1 MNISYQDTTVT
12 INLGDI
18 GNGTRTLNWPIK
30 FSINNIVSPN
40 ALSTEFTLD
49 CSTSTN
55 TTTHTITINIMNP
68 SGTTDPQGEEKT
80 AAEGAAKEATKEI
93 ITLLL
98 DTSTTKTATL
108 ETIERGTTSNA
119 ATRETIERG
128 TASNAATPLWTV
140 NALSTR
146 YLTVDDKSSQT
157 IRILPD
163 VGYAVDYVTID
174 PDTSNTIIL
183 WTPSIT
189 FNNITADIT
198 LNIYFKKTATEPSKP
213 SGWWG
218 GWTSLNRDYC
228 PNGDYSASYYDGSC
242 GTQPISATSDS
253 KQNIE
258 QNEKIDEQCTNPE
271 YLSNNI
277 AQCLG
282 LAEKANMLKALN
294 DRWIQQFAFISQSVA
309 SKPQTNT
316 FSLTQTLQT
325 IATSLS
331 TLNKKL
337 QNLFK

>member
-128 TASNAATPLWTV
+128 TASNAATPL
-140 NALSTR
+140 
-146 YLTVDDKSSQT
+146 
-157 IRILPD
+157 
-163 VGYAVDYVTID
+163 
-174 PDTSNTIIL
+174 
-183 WTPSIT
+183 
-189 FNNITADIT
+189 
-198 LNIYFKKTATEPSKP
+198 
-213 SGWWG
+213 
-218 GWTSLNRDYC
+218 
-228 PNGDYSASYYDGSC
+228 
-242 GTQPISATSDS
+242 
-253 KQNIE
+253 
-258 QNEKIDEQCTNPE
+258 
-271 YLSNNI
+271 
-277 AQCLG
+277 
-282 LAEKANMLKALN
+282 
-294 DRWIQQFAFISQSVA
+294 
-309 SKPQTNT
+309 
-316 FSLTQTLQT
+316 
-325 IATSLS
+325 
-331 TLNKKL
+331 
-337 QNLFK
+337 